1 MSAADKVV
9 GRRKRTGVW
18 RIIPAMIS
26 DGNGQARG
34 RVGHH
39 FLVCTNRRPPGH
51 ALPSCAPN
59 GGEAVF
65 DAFLRE
71 LARRGYPA
79 GVKVTATGC
88 LTPCQ
93 HGPNV
98 VVYPEGV
105 WYGGVTAAD
114 AAEIVAAHLERGTVV
129 GRLLLPESV
138 RV

>member
-1 MSAADKVV
+1 M
-9 GRRKRTGVW
+9 
-18 RIIPAMIS
+18 PS

-34 RVGHH
+34 RVNHH
-39 FLVCTNRRPPGH
+39 FFICTNRRPEGH
-51 ALPSCAPN
+51 PLPSCARS

-93 HGPNV
+93 CGPNV
-98 VVYPEGV
+98 VVYPQGV
-105 WYGGVTAAD
+105 WYGGVSASD
-114 AAEIVAAHLERGTVV
+114 AGEIVSAHLERGTVV
-129 GRLLLPESV
+129 ERLLLPDDV